1 MWGIPDKPSLRKAK
15 NDAAKTV
22 EHCRGLDA
30 TDEVK
35 LKTLYETYDLKK
47 GRLDAADLVPLDGK
61 KEIIKNQYPKTYGKG
76 ELSYIRRQL
85 MKDVDRCPMCSI
97 LPPTDLDHFWNQSN
111 FGQLAVCR
119 LNLVPAC
126 GICNKKKTNG
136 NPDDFVHAYYQQF
149 PVGVIFLKANC
160 KIVKEYVVPSFS
172 IDGSRLGDATLTRR
186 LVSQMKE
193 VKLKNRLRAAS
204 KGFLRELFQ
213 GTTFGTERALKAYL
227 SKAEKDKTEV
237 FGPND
242 WRTALIRGLKACPG
256 MNMSIV
262 LNYRKSTSRTRNG
275 RI

>member
-1 MWGIPDKPSLRKAK
+1 MWGIPDKPTLRKAK

-22 EHCRGLDA
+22 AHCRGLDA
-30 TDEVK
+30 ADEVK
-35 LKTLYETYDLKK
+35 LKTLYEAYDTKN
-47 GRLDAADLVPLDGK
+47 GRPDAADLAPLDGK
-61 KEIIKNQYPKTYGKG
+61 KDVIKKQYPKTYGNG
-76 ELSYIRRQL
+76 DLSYIRREL

-119 LNLVPAC
+119 LNLIPAC

-149 PVGVIFLKANC
+149 PAGVVFLKADC
-160 KIVKEYVVPSFS
+160 KIVRGYVVPMFS
-172 IDGSRLGDATLTRR
+172 IDGSGLGDATLTRR
-186 LVSQMKE
+186 LNSQVTE

-213 GTTFGTERALKAYL
+213 GTTFSTDRALNAYL
-227 SKAEKDKTEV
+227 SKAEKDKTSV
-237 FGPND
+237 YGLND
-242 WRTALIRGLKACPG
+242 WRTALIRGLRACPG
-256 MNMSIV
+256 MNMSVV
-262 LNYRKSTSRTRNG
+262 LNYRKSTSRTRDG